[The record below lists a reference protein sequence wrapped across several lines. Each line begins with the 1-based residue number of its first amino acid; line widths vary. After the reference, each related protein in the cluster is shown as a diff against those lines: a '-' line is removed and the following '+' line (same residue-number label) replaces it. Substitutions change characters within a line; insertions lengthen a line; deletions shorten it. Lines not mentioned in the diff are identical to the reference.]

1 MSAILEV
8 SICIILPAT
17 FFVTA
22 SSVMLPELIDI
33 RLFYLGFSILFL
45 VNAFSTDMGTADP
58 FYIFTQGDLEKLI
71 WQHPKSPVIYAG
83 SAALNLLFRQLS
95 LRRINNSIF
104 VNRQS
109 KISCKGAKS
118 PSNRIIVQA

>member
-1 MSAILEV
+1 
-8 SICIILPAT
+8 
-17 FFVTA
+17 
-22 SSVMLPELIDI
+22 MLPELIDI
-33 RLFYLGFSILFL
+33 RLFYLVFSILFL

-58 FYIFTQGDLEKLI
+58 FYIFTQGDLAKLI

-109 KISCKGAKS
+109 KYPVKGQKA
-118 PSNRIIVQA
+118 QATE